1 MLVFLV
7 VAGAFVLYILL
18 RKMQNPLL
26 FAILFLDIKRDKIDK
41 KTSQKQ
47 SFAVDFHDYTSEVCK
62 LLTSI
67 FLTSHV
73 CFGVFT
79 RLEGQRNS

>member
-18 RKMQNPLL
+18 PKMQNPLL

-41 KTSQKQ
+41 KTS
-47 SFAVDFHDYTSEVCK
+47 
-62 LLTSI
+62 
-67 FLTSHV
+67 
-73 CFGVFT
+73 
-79 RLEGQRNS
+79 